1 MTHRRRLLLVED
13 DLALRTGLEDTF
25 TEEGYDVTAAA
36 DGDTAHELLFSRHFD
51 AVVLDL
57 MLPGRGGLE
66 LLRALRDAR
75 NTTPVLLLTARGD
88 EADKVV
94 GLDLGADDY
103 VTKPFGLRE
112 LVARVRAML
121 RRGAGSG
128 PADDQSRFRVG
139 SVEVDLGAFTLTRD
153 GAVHELTPKEAGML
167 RILFR
172 ERGLAVRREVFLDEV
187 WGSDDFVGPRVV
199 DTHVVN
205 LRHKL
210 EADPRQPRHLLTV
223 HGVGYRL
230 VVADGPTTP

>member
-94 GLDLGADDY
+94 GLFQPLLY
-103 VTKPFGLRE
+103 VP
-112 LVARVRAML
+112 VP
-121 RRGAGSG
+121 
-128 PADDQSRFRVG
+128 PA
-139 SVEVDLGAFTLTRD
+139 
-153 GAVHELTPKEAGML
+153 
-167 RILFR
+167 
-172 ERGLAVRREVFLDEV
+172 
-187 WGSDDFVGPRVV
+187 
-199 DTHVVN
+199 
-205 LRHKL
+205 
-210 EADPRQPRHLLTV
+210 
-223 HGVGYRL
+223 
-230 VVADGPTTP
+230 